1 MERLALFCPC
11 WVGEIMQKN
20 NLIEDVCSV
29 LGERLSGVVVSHEYP
44 NYVRIVGLAEGVSV
58 SVGLSDDGGGIE
70 WQTNGG
76 ACNDLN
82 DAISASLPVGE
93 IVDVLCAQWL
103 SYGVDER

>member
-1 MERLALFCPC
+1 MP
-11 WVGEIMQKN
+11 KN
-20 NLIEDVCSV
+20 NLIEDVCNV

-58 SVGLSDDGGGIE
+58 SVGLSDEGNRIE

-82 DAISASLPVGE
+82 DAISASLSASE
-93 IVDVLCAQWL
+93 IVDALSVQWVR
-103 SYGVDER
+103 YGVDER

>member
-1 MERLALFCPC
+1 MIIRGHNIDWLYMSGELVKDICGALD
-11 WVGEIMQKN
+11 KK
-20 NLIEDVCSV
+20 
-29 LGERLSGVVVSHEYP
+29 LSNGVTVSHEYP

-58 SVGLSDDGGGIE
+58 SVGLSDEGNRIE

-82 DAISASLPVGE
+82 DAISASLSASE

>member
-1 MERLALFCPC
+1 MSGELVKDICGALD
-11 WVGEIMQKN
+11 KK
-20 NLIEDVCSV
+20 
-29 LGERLSGVVVSHEYP
+29 LSNGVTVSHEYP

-58 SVGLSDDGGGIE
+58 SVGLSDEGNRIE

-82 DAISASLPVGE
+82 DAISASLSASE

>member
-1 MERLALFCPC
+1 MTTNDL
-11 WVGEIMQKN
+11 VKDI
-20 NLIEDVCSV
+20 CSV

-44 NYVRIVGLAEGVSV
+44 NYVRVVGLAEGVSV

>member
-11 WVGEIMQKN
+11 WVGKIMPKN
-20 NLIEDVCSV
+20 NLIEDVCNV

-58 SVGLSDDGGGIE
+58 SVGLSDEGNRIE

-82 DAISASLPVGE
+82 DAISASLSASE
-93 IVDVLCAQWL
+93 IVDALSVQWVR
-103 SYGVDER
+103 YGVDER

>member
-1 MERLALFCPC
+1 MSTD
-11 WVGEIMQKN
+11 
-20 NLIEDVCSV
+20 NLVKDICGV

-44 NYVRIVGLAEGVSV
+44 DYVRLVGLGEGVTV
-58 SVGLSDDGGGIE
+58 NVGLSDEGDCIE

>member
-1 MERLALFCPC
+1 MSTD
-11 WVGEIMQKN
+11 
-20 NLIEDVCSV
+20 NLVKDICGV

-44 NYVRIVGLAEGVSV
+44 NYVRLVGLGEGVTV
-58 SVGLSDDGGGIE
+58 SVGLSDEGNCIE
-70 WQTNGG
+70 WQTQFGVG
-76 ACNDLN
+76 NDVN